1 MLLPPQI
8 FQRSFGL
15 MAAYDRY
22 LAAGGT
28 DPVRD
33 GVSYSPPVPSSP

>member
-15 MAAYDRY
+15 MAAYDRC

-33 GVSYSPPVPSSP
+33 GGSPPVPSSP